1 MNRQHPNDRLP
12 RRDARRGLTLIEVAV
27 ILSILAAAIALF
39 VPARRSARGAAR
51 KVQCLNNIKNLS
63 VAVINYQSIN
73 GDRLPFLVDG
83 DGATGDSWCIQL
95 LPLLDSAALARQIRD
110 DRGSVITKGR
120 PNLSLR
126 FFTCPDDPHNFR
138 ADGGLSY
145 AANAGYLSDDVWGRP
160 TADQA
165 ATLDT
170 LHAPGTLRLG
180 GASFE
185 DRMSL
190 HSATGVFWRAIGAVD
205 NSAPSTRERPKA
217 PRMKGETIM
226 NGDGLT
232 YTLLLVENIQSRNWA
247 STNVNDIGFGL
258 PVKSAPDGSPQ
269 LSAATGRIGASGP
282 LALDPGWQIYDDP
295 KRNPYPNANISAD
308 PGTAPRPSSQH
319 TGGIVNVGYADGRAA
334 NLNEQIDP
342 SVLARLVTS
351 QGERYG
357 QQPVLPNEVD

>member
-1 MNRQHPNDRLP
+1 MNRPQHPSSLP
-12 RRDARRGLTLIEVAV
+12 QRPVRRGVTIVDVLV
-27 ILSILAAAIALF
+27 ILAILAVAMALF
-39 VPARRSARGAAR
+39 GPVHRTSHIASR
-51 KVQCLNNIKNLS
+51 KAQCLNNIKNLS
-63 VAVINYQSIN
+63 VAVINDQSNN

-110 DRGSVITKGR
+110 ERGAVITKGK

-126 FFTCPDDPHNFR
+126 VFTCPDDPHNFR

-160 TADQA
+160 AADQA

-180 GASFE
+180 GASFD

-205 NSAPSTRERPKA
+205 NSAPSPRERPKA

-232 YTLLLVENIQSRNWA
+232 YTLLLSENIQSRNWA

-269 LSAATGRIGASGP
+269 LSAATGRIGAYGP
-282 LALDPGWQIYDDP
+282 LALDPGWKILDDP

-319 TGGIVNVGYADGRAA
+319 TGGIVNVGYADGHAA

-357 QQPVLPNEVD
+357 QQPVLPNEIE